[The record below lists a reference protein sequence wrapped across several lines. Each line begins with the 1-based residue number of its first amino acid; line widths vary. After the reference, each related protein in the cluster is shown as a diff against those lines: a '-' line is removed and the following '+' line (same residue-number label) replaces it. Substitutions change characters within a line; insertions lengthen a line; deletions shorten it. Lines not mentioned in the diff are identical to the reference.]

1 MGAET
6 ASRVIVVTGAAGALG
21 TALSRHLVARGYR
34 VAGVG
39 LRRHEERLRGLERE
53 LGAAFAGLPLEED
66 STGALDAALG
76 QVEPRLGPVS
86 GAVLVAGGW
95 RGGRAF
101 HEEEDESV
109 WQGMLDE
116 NLESARRALRALL
129 PRLVARR
136 SGSVVVVG
144 SRNVERPWSG
154 AGAAAYTVAKS
165 AVVALARVVA
175 AEVRDAGVRVNAV
188 LPSTIDT
195 AQNRRAMPDADA
207 SRWVEP
213 DSIAAVVE
221 FLLSD
226 AAADVSGAVLP
237 IYGRA

>member
-1 MGAET
+1 MA
-6 ASRVIVVTGAAGALG
+6 RVIMITGAVGALG
-21 TALSRHLVARGYR
+21 LALSRHLAGRGDR

-39 LRRHEERLRGLERE
+39 LRRHEERLRKLEQE
-53 LGAAFAGLPLEED
+53 LGAAFAGLALEED
-66 STGALDAALG
+66 SVTGWDAVLDAA
-76 QVEPRLGPVS
+76 ESRLGPVS
-86 GAVLVAGGW
+86 GAALVAGGW
-95 RGGRAF
+95 RGGRPFDA
-101 HEEEDESV
+101 ERDETL
-109 WQGMLDE
+109 WREMLDE
-116 NLESARRALRALL
+116 NLESAQRALRALL

-175 AEVRDAGVRVNAV
+175 GEVRDAGVRVNAI

-195 AQNRRAMPDADA
+195 PANRAAMPDADA
-207 SRWVEP
+207 SRWVAPE
-213 DSIAAVVE
+213 SIAAVVE

-226 AAADVSGAVLP
+226 AARDVSGAVLP
-237 IYGRA
+237 VYGRA

>member
-1 MGAET
+1 M
-6 ASRVIVVTGAAGALG
+6 SRVIVVTGAAGALG
-21 TALSRHLVARGYR
+21 TVLSRHLVARGYR

-39 LRRHEERLRGLERE
+39 LARHAERLRSLEGE
-53 LGAAFAGLPLEED
+53 LGPAFAGLPLEED
-66 STGALDAALG
+66 STGAWDGALG
-76 QVEPRLGPVS
+76 ALESRLGPVF
-86 GAVLVAGGW
+86 GAALVAGGW
-95 RGGRAF
+95 RGGRPF
-101 HEEEDESV
+101 HEERDDAS
-109 WQGMLDE
+109 WRSMLDE
-116 NLESARRALRALL
+116 NLESAQRALRALL
-129 PRLVARR
+129 PRLVAQR

-165 AVVALARVVA
+165 AVVALSRAVA

-195 AQNRRAMPDADA
+195 PQNRSAMPEADA

-213 DSIAAVVE
+213 ASLAAVIE

-226 AAADVSGAVLP
+226 AARDVSGAVVP
-237 IYGRA
+237 VYGRA